1 LELNF
6 LIHSSPA
13 YASRAVVLMN
23 SIKNHHPDAGVLYH
37 EVDNPATVGNYIPS
51 LLKTR
56 FEDALMYLDQGLDNI
71 IIIGADIELYSP
83 LVEIQQLLC
92 ENLDIILTPH
102 VNVPNDRMPDIHL
115 TGMINSDFIVF
126 RNTENSRAALKWLLA
141 QPMHDNK
148 HHGIFYDQVWV
159 SMLPC
164 LFNHVHIL
172 RHPGYNVA
180 WWNIEQRALRYSSSG
195 SYFNKEKMEGKYT
208 VVQDYSEYLLRF
220 FHFSG
225 FIENS
230 LPKISKYSNVIAV
243 DDVLKICTEYKEK
256 LT

>member
-13 YASRAVVLMN
+13 YEPRAEILIN
-23 SIKNHHPDAGVLYH
+23 SITKHHPNAGQRFHL
-37 EVDNPATVGNYIPS
+37 VDDKTSYGNYIPS

-56 FEDALMYLDQGLDNI
+56 FEDALMWLEMGFDNI
-71 IIIGADIELYSP
+71 IICGADIELYSP
-83 LVEIQQLLC
+83 LTEIQILLD
-92 ENLDIILTPH
+92 EHNDIILTPH

-126 RNTENSRAALKWLLA
+126 RNTENSKKALRWLIS

-148 HHGIFYDQVWV
+148 HHGIFFDQVWV
-159 SMLPC
+159 SMLPF
-164 LFNHVHIL
+164 LFNKVHIL

-195 SYFNKEKMEGKYT
+195 SYFNKDKIEGKYT
-208 VVQDYSEYLLRF
+208 VVQDYTEYPLRF

-230 LPKISKYSNVIAV
+230 LPKISKYSSIIAV

-256 LT
+256 L